1 MDRARAA
8 QHLVRTIGYQPERF
22 ARMRDQ
28 AVHVALTDGVAVDR
42 LAEALDVRPEQVR
55 QMAREHVLRADVVR
69 RDPAPE
75 PPSPGYRTG

>member
-8 QHLVRTIGYQPERF
+8 QHLVRTMGYQPERF

-42 LAEALDVRPEQVR
+42 LAEALGVRPEQVR
-55 QMAREHVLRADVVR
+55 QMAREHVLRTNVVPSE
-69 RDPAPE
+69 PA
-75 PPSPGYRTG
+75 R